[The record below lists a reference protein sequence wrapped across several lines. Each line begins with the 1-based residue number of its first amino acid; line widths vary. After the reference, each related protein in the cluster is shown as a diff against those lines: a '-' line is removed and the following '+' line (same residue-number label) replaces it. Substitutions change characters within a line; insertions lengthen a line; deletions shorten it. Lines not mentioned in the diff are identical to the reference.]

1 MPFAVNV
8 VINLSTMP
16 ETVLNW
22 KLPNVKESKTLLHG
36 FWIPESLSVELG
48 FKIPKPRIPDFT
60 REISRIRIPQ
70 AKFPGFQNPDSLHP
84 R

>member
-16 ETVLNW
+16 ETVLDW
-22 KLPNVKESKTLLHG
+22 DLLHVKESKTLLHG
-36 FWIPESLSVELG
+36 FWIPESLSVELR
-48 FKIPKPRIPDFT
+48 FQIPKPRIPDFT

-70 AKFPGFQNPDSLHP
+70 AKFPEFQNPDSLYP